1 MTCAIPLLFSTATA
15 CAPLLLLAAAPCAPT
30 LLRCIQ
36 RLHLQDGGF
45 IATSWGAARFGFH
58 ELGGGQLDHEL
69 EGALLH
75 FPLRHRSLSIAPLAS
90 TSPWITGYG
99 KLGAGSGREV
109 EGDPI
114 YAAAGGPPR

>member
-1 MTCAIPLLFSTATA
+1 MTCAVPLLFSTSTV
-15 CAPLLLLAAAPCAPT
+15 CAPPPLSCGPRAPT

-36 RLHLQDGGF
+36 HLHLQDGGF
-45 IATSWGAARFGFH
+45 IATSWGAARSGFH

-69 EGALLH
+69 EGAPLH
-75 FPLRHRSLSIAPLAS
+75 FPLRRRCLSVTPLAS
-90 TSPWITGYG
+90 TSPWIAGYG
-99 KLGAGSGREV
+99 ELGAGLGREL